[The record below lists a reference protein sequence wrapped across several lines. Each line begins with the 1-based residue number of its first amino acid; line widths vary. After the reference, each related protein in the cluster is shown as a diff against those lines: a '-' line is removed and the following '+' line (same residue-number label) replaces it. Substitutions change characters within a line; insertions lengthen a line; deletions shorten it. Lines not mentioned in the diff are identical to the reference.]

1 MIFIITYYGYT
12 DGSGEFYIV
21 IDSIK
26 CTGCGKCIEKCP
38 QSALEIITEFID
50 LEDKN
55 VVAVNEKN
63 RKKIKYTCS
72 ECLYDGKNA
81 PCMKACEQNAIS
93 TIWKTT

>member
-21 IDSIK
+21 IDSTK

-50 LEDKN
+50 LEDKT
-55 VVAVNEKN
+55 VVAVNEKS

-72 ECLYDGKNA
+72 ECLYDGKTA
-81 PCMKACEQNAIS
+81 LCMKACEQNAIS

>member
-21 IDSIK
+21 IDSTK

-55 VVAVNEKN
+55 VVAINEKS

-72 ECLYDGKNA
+72 ECLYDGKTA
-81 PCMKACEQNAIS
+81 LCMKSCEQNAIS